1 MSSARKRSA
10 LNKANAE
17 VERLKHEI
25 HKVRVNENLFN
36 ALEHVIEDLEL
47 RANMKLGVE
56 KGIVDISN
64 DVYVNAKWAIDLAKK
79 VKKEQQ

>member
-17 VERLKHEI
+17 VERLKQEI
-25 HKVRVNENLFN
+25 HKTRVNENLLN
-36 ALEHVIEDLEL
+36 ALECVIEDLEL
-47 RANMKLGVE
+47 RANMKLGKD
-56 KGIVDISN
+56 KGVVDIGN
-64 DVYVNAKWAIDLAKK
+64 TVYVNAKWAINLAKK

>member
-10 LNKANAE
+10 LHKANAE

-25 HKVRVNENLFN
+25 YKTQVNENLLN
-36 ALEHVIEDLEL
+36 ALEHVIADLEL
-47 RANMKLGVE
+47 RTNTKLGKD
-56 KGIVDISN
+56 KGVVDIGN
-64 DVYVNAKWAIDLAKK
+64 DAYVNAKWAINLAKE